1 VGRFSYSRWDGTQ
14 VGFDI
19 DADAVLAEITDD
31 LIHHGDVNAAL
42 RRMLQSGFEDREGN
56 RVQGMRELMEK
67 LRRERRER
75 LENFDLGGVYSEIA
89 EALKDVVDTERQG
102 IEDLQREARES
113 GDARRREVT
122 DEVAAEKNMELDLL
136 PPDLAGQ
143 VRELQQYEFASP
155 EAREKFEELMEKLKQ
170 ELANSYFKQI
180 SQGMEN
186 ISPEDMSRMKTCW
199 PSSTRCWSSGPAAR
213 SPTSTASWTSSVTSS
228 RRTPRTSTSSSSR
241 WPSAWRPCRRC
252 STR

>member
-1 VGRFSYSRWDGTQ
+1 MGRFSYSRWDGTQ
-14 VGFDI
+14 VGFDL
-19 DADAVLAEITDD
+19 DADAILAEISDD

-56 RVQGMRELMEK
+56 RVQGLRELMEK

-89 EALKDVVDTERQG
+89 EALRDVVDREREG

-113 GDARRREVT
+113 GDDRRREVT

-143 VRELQQYEFASP
+143 VRALQQYEFTSS
-155 EAREKFEELMEKLKQ
+155 EAREKFEELVEKLKQ
-170 ELANSYFKQI
+170 ELA
-180 SQGMEN
+180 
-186 ISPEDMSRMKTCW
+186 
-199 PSSTRCWSSGPAAR
+199 
-213 SPTSTASWTSSVTSS
+213 
-228 RRTPRTSTSSSSR
+228 
-241 WPSAWRPCRRC
+241 
-252 STR
+252 